1 MAFDITKINDVAQVA
16 ADITNGRSLQ
26 GYSTEDGNKLV
37 YDALV
42 DAARLISTLVTC
54 VTVSALLCSLLL
66 RPSSRRLLLRA

>member
-42 DAARLISTLVTC
+42 DANNGKTYLDPRDLRDGKVTKEELDACSTC
-54 VTVSALLCSLLL
+54 EGCK
-66 RPSSRRLLLRA
+66 